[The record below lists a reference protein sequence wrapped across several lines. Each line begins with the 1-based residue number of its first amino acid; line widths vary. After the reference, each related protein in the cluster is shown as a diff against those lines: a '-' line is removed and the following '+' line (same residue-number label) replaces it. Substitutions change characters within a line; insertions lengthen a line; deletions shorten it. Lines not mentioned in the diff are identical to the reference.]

1 MRRGAWPSPAVGG
14 VGSPAVGES
23 VGVGVGVRL
32 VVAVVPWEGWPSAFS
47 LFFGVFVLE
56 FGELRCVDRDD

>member
-1 MRRGAWPSPAVGG
+1 M
-14 VGSPAVGES
+14 GSPAVGES
-23 VGVGVGVRL
+23 VGVGVGVGVRL